1 MHTSYEMCV
10 YGGEVMV
17 KHVHC
22 ILQYQS
28 DLTKK
33 TNINAVHCKLIKLK
47 VILFKL
53 TKDKCLVIHVTT

>member
-17 KHVHC
+17 KHVPC

-33 TNINAVHCKLIKLK
+33 RTLMRSIAN
-47 VILFKL
+47 
-53 TKDKCLVIHVTT
+53 